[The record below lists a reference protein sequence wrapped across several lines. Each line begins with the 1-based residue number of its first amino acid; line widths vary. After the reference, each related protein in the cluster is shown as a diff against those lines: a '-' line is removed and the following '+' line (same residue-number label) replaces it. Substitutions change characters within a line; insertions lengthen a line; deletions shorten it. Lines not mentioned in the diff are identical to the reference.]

1 VTVRS
6 PGDLVDIRS
15 IPPPETW
22 GVQIDA
28 DALERSAAQL
38 ASAELPAVS
47 SGIATLP
54 HDWPEPAWVTFH
66 TLVMSVM
73 ACLWPPE
80 GDEQWT
86 TVVDGVTYTDAPALF
101 GAFRRGLVLDGDD
114 VDLTPWCDFTE
125 RDAELWF
132 RGQGTL
138 QLLDR
143 RADILRAVARTLR
156 EEWGGRFIDAIRSID
171 ADAESFVQ
179 LLIARVPGFDDVAST
194 EAGTLPFA
202 KLPRLAAA
210 MISQR
215 VPMRGLDDFPVYP
228 DYMIP
233 KVLRHWGV
241 FVYDP
246 ALAAAIDRRDL
257 VPEGSQWEHGL
268 RWATVFAGDRL
279 RDAMASAGRSVTG
292 PELDYALWHAG
303 VLGPD
308 AGRMGEH
315 HRTITMRY

>member
-1 VTVRS
+1 MR
-6 PGDLVDIRS
+6 
-15 IPPPETW
+15 
-22 GVQIDA
+22 IDT
-28 DALERSAAQL
+28 DALDRVAAQL
-38 ASAELPAVS
+38 AVAELPAVS
-47 SGIATLP
+47 SGIPTLP
-54 HDWPEPAWVTFH
+54 HDWPAPAWVTFH

-101 GAFRRGLVLDGDD
+101 GAFRRDLTLADDD
-114 VDLTPWCDFTE
+114 VDLAPLCEFTE
-125 RDAELWF
+125 LHAVRLF

-143 RADILRAVARTLR
+143 RAEAIRSVARTLR
-156 EEWGGRFIDAIRSID
+156 DEWKGRFADAISSVD
-171 ADAESFVQ
+171 ADAEAFVQ
-179 LLIARVPGFDDVAST
+179 LLMADVPGFDDIART
-194 EAGTLPFA
+194 ELGELPFA

-215 VPMRGLDDFPVYP
+215 QPLRGLDDFPVYP

-233 KVLRHWGV
+233 KVLRHWEV
-241 FVYDP
+241 FVYEP
-246 ALAAAIDRRDL
+246 ALAATVDAREL
-257 VPEGSQWEHGL
+257 VPEGSHWEHGL
-268 RWATVFAGDRL
+268 RWATVYGGDRL
-279 RDAMASAGRSVTG
+279 REAMARSGRTVTG
-292 PELDYALWHAG
+292 PQLDYALWHAG